1 MGGHVARK
9 VTLKQI
15 AEAVGMSPTAVSLVL
30 NDRPC
35 RVSDANKRR
44 IRETARRLNYVP
56 NQIARSLV
64 TRHSNTIGLIV
75 PNIASPL
82 FSSLAKSLE
91 ARARKC
97 GYALFITNTDGDPEN
112 DAEFVRLLVNHGVD
126 GLLIVVSDE
135 VAPSERLI
143 EDLEGLPVPYVMVD
157 RFIGSL
163 ACDKVRFNNE
173 QGGYLATRELIRQG
187 HRRIGCIVNERSNT
201 GADRLSGYRRA
212 LVEAGIQP
220 RQEYVV
226 TSDYYIPDAY
236 EASAR
241 LLGTDVTA
249 VFASSDSIVL
259 GLLRRLYG
267 SGLSVPRD
275 CSVVSYDN
283 MLADTM
289 FELSLTSVEQNVDSL
304 SAVAL
309 DLLLKRIREASQ
321 DVKADPEEILL
332 APTLVSHESVATP
345 RVTEPGVSL
354 RQVACEL

>member
-1 MGGHVARK
+1 M
-9 VTLKQI
+9 
-15 AEAVGMSPTAVSLVL
+15 AVE
-30 NDRPC
+30 C
-35 RVSDANKRR
+35 
-44 IRETARRLNYVP
+44 
-56 NQIARSLV
+56 
-64 TRHSNTIGLIV
+64 
-75 PNIASPL
+75 
-82 FSSLAKSLE
+82 
-91 ARARKC
+91 
-97 GYALFITNTDGDPEN
+97 
-112 DAEFVRLLVNHGVD
+112 
-126 GLLIVVSDE
+126 
-135 VAPSERLI
+135 
-143 EDLEGLPVPYVMVD
+143 
-157 RFIGSL
+157 
-163 ACDKVRFNNE
+163 
-173 QGGYLATRELIRQG
+173 LIRQG

-220 RQEYVV
+220 CQEYVV

-241 LLGTDVTA
+241 LLDTDVTA

-332 APTLVSHESVATP
+332 APKLVSHESVAAP
-345 RVTEPGVSL
+345 RATDPGVSL
-354 RQVACEL
+354 RQAAREL